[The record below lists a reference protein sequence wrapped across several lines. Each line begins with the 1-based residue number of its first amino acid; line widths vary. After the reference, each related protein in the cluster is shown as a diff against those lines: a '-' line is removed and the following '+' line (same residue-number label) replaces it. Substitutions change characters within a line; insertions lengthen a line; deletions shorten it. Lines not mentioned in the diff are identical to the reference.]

1 MFLWCPIFDVWLN
14 LKHPESIHESCT
26 GQSTGQQV
34 LHGNFFPSAGLFH
47 AGFVACTLD
56 IKSPL
61 PLYSQQMNNPA
72 DFFFTRDIT
81 SCPSRPFPFWMRWC
95 RNTGFRSHWR
105 KQEKKI
111 SLQRKERIILL
122 ICICNS
128 SSSILVKDFEHHHS
142 SQFWLPLLAKDEVCR
157 GSWQHLLTTK
167 HNWNELICFNW
178 YGNTTYMCISNINI
192 MKTKYFK

>member
-1 MFLWCPIFDVWLN
+1 MPGDSSAAAHSLPVDVMFAGILEKRYPRVWIASTRFSFLLFVGVLGFSKGFLFFFFFLCNLGFIIGFSQNRTVGVGKTHKLVMMFLWCPIFDVWLN

-81 SCPSRPFPFWMRWC
+81 SCPSRPFPF
-95 RNTGFRSHWR
+95 
-105 KQEKKI
+105 
-111 SLQRKERIILL
+111 
-122 ICICNS
+122 
-128 SSSILVKDFEHHHS
+128 
-142 SQFWLPLLAKDEVCR
+142 
-157 GSWQHLLTTK
+157 
-167 HNWNELICFNW
+167 
-178 YGNTTYMCISNINI
+178 
-192 MKTKYFK
+192 